1 MVVVV
6 VVVVVVGV
14 VVVVVAA
21 AAVYFVCCFGSSC
34 GSRNI
39 HLECYFYCPQMAN
52 FRNAGMGCDIYIYTY
67 SYIGT
72 CIYIIFI

>member
-1 MVVVV
+1 MVVVVV

-52 FRNAGMGCDIYIYTY
+52 FRNAGMGCDIYIHTD
-67 SYIGT
+67 T
-72 CIYIIFI
+72 LVHVYIIFI

>member
-34 GSRNI
+34 GSHNI

-52 FRNAGMGCDIYIYTY
+52 FRNAGMGCDIYIYIHTVTLVHV
-67 SYIGT
+67 YI
-72 CIYIIFI
+72 